1 MGGPLVMAGV
11 FGTVR
16 GAARL
21 GIFPVL
27 TAACFGDFWLNG
39 ASANLKSRVDWLR
52 RSSRRH
58 AKWMGLSI
66 RVFGPVP
73 TDGLI
78 VSNHVSYLDILA
90 LSIVTGCGF
99 VSKKEV
105 RNWPVFGT
113 YAAMGGTIF
122 VDRERRSAVAD
133 VTELMKGHL
142 DQQIPVALFPEGTST
157 DGSVVL
163 PFRTS
168 LLEPAVQL
176 GKSVVPCGLRYS
188 VSDGSVADE
197 VAYWRDMSLATHL
210 PNLLTKTGLHLE
222 MHFGDARTGRDR
234 KALAHDLHADICKLA
249 GVSA

>member
-1 MGGPLVMAGV
+1 MAGV
-11 FGTVR
+11 LGTVR

-21 GIFPVL
+21 GIFPAL
-27 TAACFGDFWLNG
+27 TAACFGDFWVSG
-39 ASANLKSRVDWLR
+39 ASASLKSRVDWLR

-58 AKWMGLSI
+58 AKCMGLSI

-105 RNWPVFGT
+105 RGWPVFGT

-142 DQQIPVALFPEGTST
+142 DQHIPVTLFPEGTST

-168 LLEPAVQL
+168 LLEPAVHL
-176 GKSVVPCGLRYS
+176 GRPVVPCGLRYTL
-188 VSDGSVADE
+188 SDGSVANE

-210 PNLLTKTGLHLE
+210 PNLLTKTGLQLE
-222 MHFGDARTGRDR
+222 MHFGKPRTGSDR
-234 KALAHDLHADICKLA
+234 KELSRLLHADVCKLA

>member
-1 MGGPLVMAGV
+1 
-11 FGTVR
+11 
-16 GAARL
+16 
-21 GIFPVL
+21 
-27 TAACFGDFWLNG
+27 
-39 ASANLKSRVDWLR
+39 
-52 RSSRRH
+52 
-58 AKWMGLSI
+58 MGLSI

-73 TDGLI
+73 TDELI

-105 RNWPVFGT
+105 RGWPVFGT

-133 VTELMKGHL
+133 ATELMKGHL
-142 DQQIPVALFPEGTST
+142 DQHIPVTLFPEGTST

-168 LLEPAVQL
+168 LLEPAVHL
-176 GKSVVPCGLRYS
+176 CRPVVPCGLRYS
-188 VSDGSVADE
+188 LRDGSVADE

-210 PNLLTKTGLHLE
+210 PNLLTKTGLQLE
-222 MHFGDARTGRDR
+222 MHFGNPRTGSDR
-234 KALAHDLHADICKLA
+234 KELSRLLHSDVCKLA
-249 GVSA
+249 GVSE